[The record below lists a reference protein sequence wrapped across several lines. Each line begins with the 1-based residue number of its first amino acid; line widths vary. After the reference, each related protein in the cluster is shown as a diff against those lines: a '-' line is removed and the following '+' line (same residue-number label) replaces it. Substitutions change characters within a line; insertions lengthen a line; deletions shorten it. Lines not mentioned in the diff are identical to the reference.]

1 MRIHVHCFLPNRTT
15 AIVRPTLRRTPA
27 FIRGADSP
35 ASDDGNMVNAIFSS
49 TGVVLCCLI
58 FLSPP
63 ICSRSTSEGERRPP
77 LTYPEFSLSSLT
89 CLCLSPRSAS
99 LPLASLNPYLSRS
112 FPSSRCTVCRLRR
125 PSTVTK
131 TGAARRP
138 FTVYEGLL
146 PPMRTTL
153 QLL

>member
-1 MRIHVHCFLPNRTT
+1 
-15 AIVRPTLRRTPA
+15 
-27 FIRGADSP
+27 
-35 ASDDGNMVNAIFSS
+35 MVNAIFSS
-49 TGVVLCCLI
+49 TSVVLCCLI

-63 ICSRSTSEGERRPP
+63 ICSRSTGEGERRPP

-146 PPMRTTL
+146 PPNAYGVAIIVNCRRSVKECSPSHKFRMTDTDPRSNFYSHMRL
-153 QLL
+153 RGKG